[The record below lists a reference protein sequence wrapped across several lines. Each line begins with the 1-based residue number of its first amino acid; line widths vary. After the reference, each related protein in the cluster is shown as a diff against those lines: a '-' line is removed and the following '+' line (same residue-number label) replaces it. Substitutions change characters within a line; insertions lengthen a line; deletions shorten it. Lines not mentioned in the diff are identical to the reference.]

1 MSSVQ
6 ILAAIQS
13 LESQL
18 AMLKSMVQG
27 PSEQKVVKQQEPV
40 KAKKEKKEKDPDAP
54 KKEVSEGVRLW
65 NILIAETLEEMKAAG
80 WTHPETGK
88 TASRKDAM
96 TAASARKDAMK
107 AASAHKKGGKS
118 NAAAAPASAA
128 VPVAPPS
135 PQKAE
140 ESGAESD
147 GSKGSKR
154 GPAKGSHWSEKAKA
168 AAKAKREATK
178 LAKKAEGI
186 PSLPPSPEES
196 AAEDDEV
203 MIKKVLSGKTYFISP
218 KTNAAYLDGEYKGIY
233 DEKSKKI
240 DASVEEPM

>member
-40 KAKKEKKEKDPDAP
+40 KAKKEKKKKDPDAP
-54 KKEVSEGVRLW
+54 KKEVSPGVLLW

-96 TAASARKDAMK
+96 TAASA
-107 AASAHKKGGKS
+107 HKKGGKS
-118 NAAAAPASAA
+118 NAAAAPASVA

-154 GPAKGSHWSEKAKA
+154 GPAKGSHWSEEAKA
-168 AAKAKREATK
+168 AAKAKREAKK

>member
-27 PSEQKVVKQQEPV
+27 PSEKKVAAEPV
-40 KAKKEKKEKDPDAP
+40 KAKKE

-88 TASRKDAM
+88 AASRKDAM
-96 TAASARKDAMK
+96 TAASA
-107 AASAHKKGGKS
+107 HKKSGKS
-118 NAAAAPASAA
+118 NAAAPSPSSKKPAAT
-128 VPVAPPS
+128 PPS

-154 GPAKGSHWSEKAKA
+154 GPAKGSHWSEEAKA
-168 AAKAKREATK
+168 AAKAKREAKK

-186 PSLPPSPEES
+186 SALPPSPEES
-196 AAEDDEV
+196 AAEEDEV
-203 MIKKVLSGKTYFISP
+203 MVKKVLSGKTYFISP
-218 KTNAAYLDGEYKGIY
+218 KTQAAYHDGVYEGIY

-240 DASVEEPM
+240 NTEVAEPAA

>member
-6 ILAAIQS
+6 VLAAIQS

-27 PSEQKVVKQQEPV
+27 SSEQKKVQLPKEPV
-40 KAKKEKKEKDPDAP
+40 TAKKEKKEKDPDAP

-88 TASRKDAM
+88 PASRKDAM
-96 TAASARKDAMK
+96 T

-118 NAAAAPASAA
+118 NAASAP
-128 VPVAPPS
+128 VPPPS
-135 PQKAE
+135 PQKEA
-140 ESGAESD
+140 SGGEESD

-154 GPAKGSHWSEKAKA
+154 GPAKGSHWSEEAKA
-168 AAKAKREATK
+168 AAKAKRAAKK
-178 LAKKAEGI
+178 LAKKAEGL

-196 AAEDDEV
+196 AAEEDEV

-218 KTNAAYLDGEYKGIY
+218 KNNAAYHDGVYEGIY
-233 DEKSKKI
+233 DEKAKKI
-240 DASVEEPM
+240 NTEAAEPV

>member
-96 TAASARKDAMK
+96 TAASA
-107 AASAHKKGGKS
+107 HKKGGKS

-128 VPVAPPS
+128 VPPPS
-135 PQKAE
+135 PQKEA
-140 ESGAESD
+140 SGGEESD

-154 GPAKGSHWSEKAKA
+154 GPAKGSHWSEEAKA
-168 AAKAKREATK
+168 AAKAKREAKK

-196 AAEDDEV
+196 AAEEDEV

-240 DASVEEPM
+240 DVSVEEPM

>member
-27 PSEQKVVKQQEPV
+27 PSEKKVMKQQEPV

-96 TAASARKDAMK
+96 TAASA
-107 AASAHKKGGKS
+107 HKKGGKS
-118 NAAAAPASAA
+118 NAAAAPASA
-128 VPVAPPS
+128 PVAPPS

-240 DASVEEPM
+240 NTEVAEPAV

>member
-27 PSEQKVVKQQEPV
+27 PSEQKKVQLPKEPV
-40 KAKKEKKEKDPDAP
+40 TAKKEKKEKDPDAP

-88 TASRKDAM
+88 PASRKDAM
-96 TAASARKDAMK
+96 T

-128 VPVAPPS
+128 VPVPPPS

-154 GPAKGSHWSEKAKA
+154 GPAKGSHWSEEAKA
-168 AAKAKREATK
+168 AAKAKREAKK

-196 AAEDDEV
+196 AAEEDEV

-240 DASVEEPM
+240 NTEVAEPAV

>member
-27 PSEQKVVKQQEPV
+27 PSEKKVAAEPV

-88 TASRKDAM
+88 PASRKDAM
-96 TAASARKDAMK
+96 T

-118 NAAAAPASAA
+118 NAAAAPASAP
-128 VPVAPPS
+128 VPPPS

-154 GPAKGSHWSEKAKA
+154 GPAKGSHWSEEAKA
-168 AAKAKREATK
+168 AAKAKREAKK

-196 AAEDDEV
+196 AAEEDEV
-203 MIKKVLSGKTYFISP
+203 MVKKVLSGKTYFISP
-218 KTNAAYLDGEYKGIY
+218 KTQAAYHDGVYEGIY

-240 DASVEEPM
+240 NTEVAEPAA

>member
-27 PSEQKVVKQQEPV
+27 PSEQKVMKQQEPV

-96 TAASARKDAMK
+96 TAASA
-107 AASAHKKGGKS
+107 HKKGGKS

-128 VPVAPPS
+128 VPPPS
-135 PQKAE
+135 PQKEA
-140 ESGAESD
+140 SGGEESD

-154 GPAKGSHWSEKAKA
+154 GPAKGSHWSEEAKA
-168 AAKAKREATK
+168 AAKAKREAKK

-240 DASVEEPM
+240 DVSVEEPM

>member
-27 PSEQKVVKQQEPV
+27 PSEKKVAAEPV
-40 KAKKEKKEKDPDAP
+40 KAKKE

-88 TASRKDAM
+88 AASRKDAM
-96 TAASARKDAMK
+96 TAASA
-107 AASAHKKGGKS
+107 HKKSGKS
-118 NAAAAPASAA
+118 NAAAPSPSSKKPAAT
-128 VPVAPPS
+128 PPS

-154 GPAKGSHWSEKAKA
+154 GPAKGSHWSEEAKA
-168 AAKAKREATK
+168 AAKAKREAKK

-186 PSLPPSPEES
+186 PALPPSPEES
-196 AAEDDEV
+196 AAEEDEV
-203 MIKKVLSGKTYFISP
+203 MVKKVLSGKTYFISP
-218 KTNAAYLDGEYKGIY
+218 KTQAAYHDGVYEGIY

-240 DASVEEPM
+240 NTEVAEPAA

>member
-27 PSEQKVVKQQEPV
+27 PSEKKVMKQQEPV

-96 TAASARKDAMK
+96 T

-218 KTNAAYLDGEYKGIY
+218 KTNAAYLDGVYQGIY

-240 DASVEEPM
+240 NTEVAEPAV

>member
-27 PSEQKVVKQQEPV
+27 PSEQKKVQLPKEPV
-40 KAKKEKKEKDPDAP
+40 TAKKETKEKDPDAP

-88 TASRKDAM
+88 PASRKDAM
-96 TAASARKDAMK
+96 T

-128 VPVAPPS
+128 VPVPPPS

-154 GPAKGSHWSEKAKA
+154 GPAKGSHWSEEAKA
-168 AAKAKREATK
+168 AAKAKRAAKK
-178 LAKKAEGI
+178 LAKKAEGL

-196 AAEDDEV
+196 AAEEDEV

-218 KTNAAYLDGEYKGIY
+218 KNNAAYHDGVYEGIY
-233 DEKSKKI
+233 DEKAKKI
-240 DASVEEPM
+240 NTEAAEPV

>member
-27 PSEQKVVKQQEPV
+27 PSEQKKVQLPKEPV
-40 KAKKEKKEKDPDAP
+40 TAKKEKKEKDPDAP

-96 TAASARKDAMK
+96 TAASA
-107 AASAHKKGGKS
+107 HKKGGKS
-118 NAAAAPASAA
+118 NAAAASASAA
-128 VPVAPPS
+128 VPPPS

-154 GPAKGSHWSEKAKA
+154 GPAKGSHWSEEAKA
-168 AAKAKREATK
+168 AAKAKREAKK

-218 KTNAAYLDGEYKGIY
+218 KTNAAYLDGVYQGIY

-240 DASVEEPM
+240 NTEVAEPAV

>member
-96 TAASARKDAMK
+96 TAASA
-107 AASAHKKGGKS
+107 HKKGGKS

-128 VPVAPPS
+128 VPPPS
-135 PQKAE
+135 PQKEA
-140 ESGAESD
+140 SGGEESD

-154 GPAKGSHWSEKAKA
+154 GPAKGSHWSEEAKA
-168 AAKAKREATK
+168 AAKAKREAKK

-196 AAEDDEV
+196 AAEEDEV

-218 KTNAAYLDGEYKGIY
+218 KTNAAYLDGVYQGIY

-240 DASVEEPM
+240 NTEVAEPAV

>member
-27 PSEQKVVKQQEPV
+27 SSEQKKVQLPKEPV
-40 KAKKEKKEKDPDAP
+40 TAKKEKKEKDPDAP

-96 TAASARKDAMK
+96 TAASA
-107 AASAHKKGGKS
+107 HKKGGKS
-118 NAAAAPASAA
+118 NAAAAPASVA

-135 PQKAE
+135 PQKEA
-140 ESGAESD
+140 SGGEESD

-154 GPAKGSHWSEKAKA
+154 GPAKGSHWSEEAKA
-168 AAKAKREATK
+168 AAKAKRAAKK
-178 LAKKAEGI
+178 LAKKAEGL

-196 AAEDDEV
+196 AAEEDEV

-240 DASVEEPM
+240 NTDVAEPV

>member
-96 TAASARKDAMK
+96 TAASA
-107 AASAHKKGGKS
+107 HKKGGKS
-118 NAAAAPASAA
+118 NAAAAPASAP
-128 VPVAPPS
+128 VPPPS
-135 PQKAE
+135 PQKEA
-140 ESGAESD
+140 SGGEESD

-154 GPAKGSHWSEKAKA
+154 GPAKGSHWSEEAKA
-168 AAKAKREATK
+168 AAKAKRAAKK
-178 LAKKAEGI
+178 LAKKAEGL

-196 AAEDDEV
+196 AAEDEV

-218 KTNAAYLDGEYKGIY
+218 KNNAAYHDGVYEGIY
-233 DEKSKKI
+233 DEKAKKI
-240 DASVEEPM
+240 NTEAAEPV

>member
-27 PSEQKVVKQQEPV
+27 PSEKKVAAEPV

-96 TAASARKDAMK
+96 TAASA
-107 AASAHKKGGKS
+107 HKKGGKS
-118 NAAAAPASAA
+118 NAAAPSPSSKKPAAT
-128 VPVAPPS
+128 PPS

-154 GPAKGSHWSEKAKA
+154 GPAKGSHWSEKVKA
-168 AAKAKREATK
+168 AAKAKREAKK

-196 AAEDDEV
+196 AAEEDEV
-203 MIKKVLSGKTYFISP
+203 MVKKVLSGKTYFISP
-218 KTNAAYLDGEYKGIY
+218 KTQAAYHDGVYKGIY

-240 DASVEEPM
+240 NTEVVEPAA

>member
-1 MSSVQ
+1 
-6 ILAAIQS
+6 
-13 LESQL
+13 
-18 AMLKSMVQG
+18 MLKSMVQG
-27 PSEQKVVKQQEPV
+27 PSEKKVMKQQEPV

-96 TAASARKDAMK
+96 TAASA
-107 AASAHKKGGKS
+107 HKKGGKS
-118 NAAAAPASAA
+118 NAAAAPASVA

-154 GPAKGSHWSEKAKA
+154 GPAKGSHWSEEAKA
-168 AAKAKREATK
+168 AAKAKREAKK

-218 KTNAAYLDGEYKGIY
+218 KTNAAYLDGVYQGIY

-240 DASVEEPM
+240 NTEVAEPAV

>member
-27 PSEQKVVKQQEPV
+27 PSEQKVVAEPV

-88 TASRKDAM
+88 AASRKDAM
-96 TAASARKDAMK
+96 T

-118 NAAAAPASAA
+118 NAAAAPIAPPSPSSKKPAA
-128 VPVAPPS
+128 TPPS

-154 GPAKGSHWSEKAKA
+154 GPAKGSHWSEEAKA
-168 AAKAKREATK
+168 AAKAKREAKK

-196 AAEDDEV
+196 AAEEDEV
-203 MIKKVLSGKTYFISP
+203 MVKKVLSGKTYFISP
-218 KTNAAYLDGEYKGIY
+218 KTQAAYHDGVYKGIY

-240 DASVEEPM
+240 NTEVVEPAA